1 MSHIFKPGD
10 KAYWYD
16 PKWGVDRVIELIA
29 NNNEEKKSTF
39 PLIGTYPITKPLSER
54 MQVFFTKDGRIL
66 PSYPIVLFTDKPVKD
81 ENQMKFKHGDL
92 VFYLPEKEWVSVLAY
107 GGSPGKIY
115 TQRSDVDFFD
125 DDPSTLLE
133 INEGG
138 TLGGKQVLLKY
149 NPFDKNDPNN
159 PSSKPV
165 KDENQ
170 MKFKSGDKAFYL
182 PSKRWVDIIS
192 CDTHSVKD
200 YYYTLRE
207 YDEDGKSLTIH
218 TFNIQSDT
226 NGFKDGTPIFLDHNP
241 FDKNDPNN
249 PSSCTNEC
257 KEEKDADY
265 FLNKAVEILKER
277 GKERDVEKERSMARI
292 VSVYNALTGQSMS
305 VEDGWKFMAILKLV
319 RIQIKPHEDG
329 FLDALSYIALWG
341 EEFFNNETT
350 KGD

>member
-10 KAYWYD
+10 FAYWYD

-66 PSYPIVLFTDKPVKD
+66 PSYPVVLFTDKPVKD
-81 ENQMKFKHGDL
+81 EDQMKFKHGDL

-115 TQRSDVDFFD
+115 IQRSDVDFFN

-159 PSSKPV
+159 PSSYT
-165 KDENQ
+165 DE
-170 MKFKSGDKAFYL
+170 
-182 PSKRWVDIIS
+182 
-192 CDTHSVKD
+192 
-200 YYYTLRE
+200 
-207 YDEDGKSLTIH
+207 
-218 TFNIQSDT
+218 
-226 NGFKDGTPIFLDHNP
+226 
-241 FDKNDPNN
+241 
-249 PSSCTNEC
+249 CT
-257 KEEKDADY
+257 EEKDADY
-265 FLNKAVEILKER
+265 FLKKAVEILKER

-329 FLDALSYIALWG
+329 FLDALSYMALWG
-341 EEFFNNETT
+341 EEAYQNNNF
-350 KGD
+350 GGNS

>member
-10 KAYWYD
+10 KVYWHD
-16 PKWGVDRVIELIA
+16 PEWGVDRLIELIA
-29 NNNEEKKSTF
+29 NNNGEEKSIF
-39 PLIGTYPITKPLSER
+39 PLIGTFPITKPLSER
-54 MQVFFTKDGRIL
+54 MQVYFTKDGGIR
-66 PSYPIVLFTDKPVKD
+66 PFDPPVLFV
-81 ENQMKFKHGDL
+81 N
-92 VFYLPEKEWVSVLAY
+92 
-107 GGSPGKIY
+107 
-115 TQRSDVDFFD
+115 
-125 DDPSTLLE
+125 
-133 INEGG
+133 
-138 TLGGKQVLLKY
+138 
-149 NPFDKNDPNN
+149 NPFDEN
-159 PSSKPV
+159 PV
-165 KDENQ
+165 
-170 MKFKSGDKAFYL
+170 KFKSGDKAFYL

-226 NGFKDGTPIFLDHNP
+226 NGFKDSTPIFLDHNP

-249 PSSCTNEC
+249 PSSCTDEC

-277 GKERDVEKERSMARI
+277 GRERDVEKERSMARI

-341 EEFFNNETT
+341 EEYFNNETT

>member
-10 KAYWYD
+10 FAYWYD

-66 PSYPIVLFTDKPVKD
+66 PSYPVVLFPISHGLFTGKPVKN
-81 ENQMKFKHGDL
+81 ESLMKFKH
-92 VFYLPEKEWVSVLAY
+92 
-107 GGSPGKIY
+107 
-115 TQRSDVDFFD
+115 
-125 DDPSTLLE
+125 
-133 INEGG
+133 
-138 TLGGKQVLLKY
+138 
-149 NPFDKNDPNN
+149 
-159 PSSKPV
+159 
-165 KDENQ
+165 
-170 MKFKSGDKAFYL
+170 GDKAFYL
-182 PSKRWVDIIS
+182 PEKQWVRVVTYESLPNRIFIFNFND
-192 CDTHSVKD
+192 DTRDLSNSIVR
-200 YYYTLRE
+200 LG
-207 YDEDGKSLTIH
+207 EDGTLNGEQVL
-218 TFNIQSDT
+218 FDRESDE
-226 NGFKDGTPIFLDHNP
+226 I
-241 FDKNDPNN
+241 
-249 PSSCTNEC
+249 S

-265 FLNKAVEILKER
+265 FLTKAVEILKER

-341 EEFFNNETT
+341 EEFFNNKTT
-350 KGD
+350 KGE